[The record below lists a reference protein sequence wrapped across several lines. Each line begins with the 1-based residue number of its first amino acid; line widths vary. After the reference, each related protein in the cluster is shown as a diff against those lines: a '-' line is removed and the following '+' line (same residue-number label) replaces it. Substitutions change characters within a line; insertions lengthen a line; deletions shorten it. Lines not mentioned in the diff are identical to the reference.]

1 MKNRILLILSL
12 LIKQLASVTVNSACM
27 MTYGQSKEPASLQ
40 RLKKQRKY
48 QWLLYWRFVLMQK
61 FIFF

>member
-27 MTYGQSKEPASLQ
+27 MTYGQSKESASLQ

-48 QWLLYWRFVLMQK
+48 Q
-61 FIFF
+61 